1 MATTIY
7 GEIKRLLRV
16 KVVTEL
22 PEQGVP
28 NKIYFVLNSDSAED
42 NRYDEY
48 LWVKDEEHPDGYF
61 EKVGYKYVD
70 LTPYYTKTEVDALLL
85 TKVDVTTYEAFEASI
100 TALINAHI
108 NNTENPHNVTKA
120 QVGLSEVDNTSD
132 INKPIS
138 TAVQEALDNLD
149 TTLMDSVNT
158 VKDGLNSHILNT
170 NNPHNVTAE
179 QIGLG
184 NVENKSAATII
195 SEITANNIT
204 TALGFTPYTKEETD
218 NAISVAISNAITTTL
233 NTNV

>member
-28 NKIYFVLNSDSAED
+28 NKIYFVLNSGSAED

-85 TKVDVTTYEAFEASI
+85 TKVDVTTYEAFEASV
-100 TALINAHI
+100 TALINSHI

-149 TTLMDSVNT
+149 TALMSHVNT
-158 VKDGLNSHILNT
+158 VSDNLNNHILDT

-195 SEITANNIT
+195 SEITADNIT

>member
-48 LWVKDEEHPDGYF
+48 LWVKDGEHPDGYF

-85 TKVDVTTYEAFEASI
+85 TKVDVTTYEAFEASV
-100 TALINAHI
+100 TALINSHI

-149 TTLMDSVNT
+149 TALRGYVNT
-158 VKDGLNSHILNT
+158 VSDNLNNHILDT

>member
-48 LWVKDEEHPDGYF
+48 LWVKDTEHPNGYF

-149 TTLMDSVNT
+149 TALRGQVNT
-158 VKDGLNSHILNT
+158 VSDNLNNHILDT